1 MSAKQETKMESD
13 YHAARAK
20 CNTLCRE
27 REDLTNRFTRA
38 EATMSAA
45 IEGGDQKFI
54 DASRVDLYERVV
66 EGEELIKDLQPRLK
80 IIGEQAVNGGIY
92 DMWWK
97 DRWDHVRRHVNAL
110 DKREQEL
117 KMELFRL
124 ERERKVELAKVQPE
138 LNALEK
144 EKGTFSKWHI
154 EHETATK
161 ALATRLGQF
170 RNGKGSAQ

>member
-1 MSAKQETKMESD
+1 MSARTETQMESD
-13 YHAARAK
+13 YHAARGK

-27 REDLTNRFTRA
+27 REDLTIRFKRA

-45 IEGGDQKFI
+45 IEGGQQKFI
-54 DASRVDLYERVV
+54 DESRVDLYELVV

-124 ERERKVELAKVQPE
+124 ERERKVELAKVQRE
-138 LNALEK
+138 LNDLGE
-144 EKGTFSKWHI
+144 EKGKFSGWHI
-154 EHETATK
+154 KEETATN
-161 ALATRLGQF
+161 ALATRLGRF
-170 RNGKGSAQ
+170 RKGSAQ